1 MPGKSNNNNN
11 NNNNIQESKISFNAW
26 KILAILS
33 SIATM
38 VLYAETMLIPAI
50 PHLINDFSI
59 TYSTSSWILSSYLIS
74 GAISVPIAGK
84 LSDMYGRKKI
94 LLIVMIIYTV
104 GVVGGA
110 ISTDIYSMLIS
121 RTVQGIGMSVF
132 PIVFA
137 IVQDQFPRNKAAI
150 AQGTLASMFA
160 FGGVLGLLAGGN
172 IIEHF
177 GWRATFYSV
186 IPVAVLLIII
196 ILHYVQVKES
206 TKILIQQKNS
216 SIEEKKDTKKY
227 PGKQMRQTRLTKD
240 IINSGII
247 TRLDIK
253 GAIFLAI
260 TITSFL
266 SALTLIQSSENTNLL
281 KPSYV
286 SWEIVLLCFMGSA
299 SLATFIIVERKAS
312 SSLIDFK
319 LISQKSILISNII
332 VIIWGICTFAI
343 FQTIPIL
350 VQSPVLAG
358 GIGGNAVYAANIQLP
373 FSITSLIFGPT
384 SGFIISRIGSSKVT
398 LIGSI
403 VTTVGVLGTLLFH
416 TNAIQLAINLA
427 IIGVGLSL
435 LNVGQL
441 NINTTSAPPRFI
453 GLSLGINT
461 LLRYIGSA
469 IGPTVAGM
477 LMQTN
482 QSLIKI
488 SDGISKAFPSRQ
500 SYDFIFMFILI
511 LAAITIFLSMKIMHG
526 RLDKISVSKQ
536 QEHENA

>member
-1 MPGKSNNNNN
+1 MPDKSNSDNNDT
-11 NNNNIQESKISFNAW
+11 QESKISFNAW

-84 LSDMYGRKKI
+84 LSDMYGRKRI

-110 ISTDIYSMLIS
+110 VSTDIYSMLIS

-137 IVQDQFPRNKAAI
+137 IVQDQFPRNKVAI

-196 ILHYVQVKES
+196 ILQYVRVKEES
-206 TKILIQQKNS
+206 TEILIQQKNS
-216 SIEEKKDTKKY
+216 SIEEKKDAEKY
-227 PGKQMRQTRLTKD
+227 LGKQMRQTKLTKD
-240 IINSGII
+240 IINSGIT

-260 TITSFL
+260 TIISYL

-281 KPSYV
+281 KSSYV
-286 SWEIVLLCFMGSA
+286 PREIVLLCFMGSV
-299 SLATFIIVERKAS
+299 SLAAFIIVERKAS
-312 SSLIDFK
+312 SPLIDFK
-319 LISQKSILISNII
+319 LIAHAPVLISNII

-358 GIGGNAVYAANIQLP
+358 GIGGNAIYAANTQLP

-398 LIGSI
+398 LIGAI
-403 VTTVGVLGTLLFH
+403 VTTLGLIGILIFH

-427 IIGVGLSL
+427 IMGVGLSL

-441 NINTTSAPPRFI
+441 NINSTSVPPRFI

-482 QSLIKI
+482 QNLIKI

-511 LAAITIFLSMKIMHG
+511 LAAITIFLSVKIMHA
-526 RLDKISVSKQ
+526 RVDKTSVSKQ
-536 QEHENA
+536 QEHENT